1 MFARLSSTPIW
12 ARAAMSVVVAILI
25 LLLLLRL
32 FAMTPMARG
41 MVESRL
47 EAMTIRGQTVEVDGL
62 KGDVLG
68 RMTVDR
74 LTVRDASGVWVEASD
89 TELEW
94 SPLSALFGH
103 LKVKQV
109 GIDELAITRRP
120 ELAPASSRP
129 QTSSSFFKRYEV
141 ANLEVSELVI
151 PEGVAGP
158 LQSYTLEAQLDAR
171 RQRGTVSLKVLP
183 RDHQGD
189 EVLADLEWGGAFP
202 LEGHVT
208 LSGEPSGLVATL
220 LQAPV
225 GAQISAELDASGSL
239 ARWQLT
245 ANGAVGDLSVLQLDG
260 ELRDQVGSLS
270 GRVALDTLGAL
281 QPLQRRLGDEIVFA
295 SEFNQLGRVS
305 VQAEAETL
313 RLDLAGTLVNGLDG
327 RLIEDLRLG
336 LSDLNMMELTGQS
349 ELELSALSAT
359 GVLDLAGGA
368 RRFEG
373 RISSPSVRFG
383 AYSAT
388 DVSSTGQHE
397 YREGVLVLD
406 HMLSVSSLSGL
417 PDAISELVA
426 GPLDISSAAT
436 VHLEERSA
444 EISSL
449 TLSTER
455 LQGDAAGEIFV
466 TGPVDLSGN
475 LRLRSVAPVRQFDG
489 EWTYRGDSPATSKL
503 QLSGMAALNTSRSE
517 PANILGNF
525 AQIDLTVQQERG
537 DVILESGSVRS
548 GDVRLRAAGAM
559 RGGALDFDGRVTAP
573 SLALGAARIA
583 SLDGKIKLSGT
594 VAEPIADLTLE
605 SEQLALFGLELE
617 AATLAG
623 RLSLGDGWTFDLASA
638 ATLMDE
644 ALNTSASGKYRDGVI
659 QLHEMRADWDELKAI
674 GDGQVFIATPNQSEF
689 SLDLRGTAPIVG
701 DVTGAA
707 TYSNKVLGAEVAVRS
722 FALGPMD
729 VSEGKVQLSG
739 AWPRFEGALEYGGDV
754 LFLSEE
760 TPVSGRHGLKLD
772 LEQRNLL
779 VDGSALIA
787 GQDLSVTTP
796 VSLEFGAQ
804 PKVSGSLRAFD
815 GDISFKIQPDGAAVS
830 NVSLTD
836 ISMAKVGPLILR
848 PSLRGSLNGQVEL
861 SLLDDQVNGI
871 ARGTVSG
878 LARGGPEAPA
888 ADLNLEA
895 EIAGNELVG
904 KVRAKD
910 EDQSLDLL
918 GSFSA
923 SLNNAGTLFSIRPL
937 AGAPVPASLKG
948 GGPIAPIWALVA
960 PPDLRLEGDLS
971 VDINNGT
978 GETFRFEG
986 PLAFENG
993 VFEDGFSGLH
1003 LNSVAV
1009 DAVLA
1014 PSGISVRQAT
1024 ASGIR
1029 GGRAEASG
1037 VYDFDGDGSVAL
1049 QLNRLKAFNRA
1060 DVDAAVSGSANID
1073 RRNRR
1078 THIKGDLTLD
1088 EARVNLSS
1096 LPGAGYTTMD
1106 VVFTDQLNGDEL
1118 QAPVREAISL
1128 ELGVSASR
1136 RVFVIGPSLDTEWG
1150 VNARITGSPGRPSVM
1165 GRATL
1170 VRGEADLLGRRF
1182 RLSDGL
1188 VRFVGD
1194 PTDTQIAIS
1203 AERASSDI
1211 SAWVDLT
1218 GSITDPAISLRAD
1231 PPLPDDEILARV
1243 LFGRSPG
1250 ELSPLQAAQLAGA
1263 AGQLAGGEAFN
1274 LLNELEASIGLD
1286 RLDFGFD
1293 DSGAAILSTGKYLAD
1308 DVYLELQSG
1317 GTGAPG
1323 VALEWTPLQNVE
1335 IDAEIDPE
1343 LGPKVSV
1350 QWKRDFNDRPAEPE
1364 PE

>member
-1 MFARLSSTPIW
+1 MIARLSSAPIW
-12 ARAAMSVVVAILI
+12 VRAAMSVAVAILI
-25 LLLLLRL
+25 LLLVLRL

-89 TELEW
+89 AELEW

-103 LKVKQV
+103 LKIKRVI
-109 GIDELAITRRP
+109 IDEIAVSRRS

-129 QTSSSFFKRYEV
+129 QTSSSFFKRYEIANLGV
-141 ANLEVSELVI
+141 ANLAIS
-151 PEGVAGP
+151 EGVAGP
-158 LQSYTLEAQLDAR
+158 LQSYILEAQLDAR
-171 RQRGTVSLKVLP
+171 PQRGTVSLKVLP
-183 RDHQGD
+183 VDHRGD
-189 EVLADLEWGGAFP
+189 EVLADLEWGGAVP
-202 LEGHVT
+202 LRGHVT

-220 LQAPV
+220 LQVADGQTV
-225 GAQISAELDASGSL
+225 SAELDASGSL
-239 ARWQLT
+239 DRWQLT
-245 ANGAVGDLSVLQLDG
+245 ANGAVGGISVLKLEG
-260 ELRDQVGSLS
+260 EMRDQVRSLS

-281 QPLQRRLGDEIVFA
+281 QPLQRRLGNEIVFA
-295 SEFNQLGRVS
+295 SKLDELGRLS
-305 VQAEAETL
+305 VQAEADNAMF
-313 RLDLAGTLVNGLDG
+313 DLAGTLADG
-327 RLIEDLRLG
+327 PLIEDLRLD
-336 LSDLNMMELTGQS
+336 LSDLNMIELTGQS
-349 ELELSALSAT
+349 ELELSSLNAT
-359 GVLDLAGGA
+359 GVLDLAPNA
-368 RRFEG
+368 RRFDG
-373 RISSPSVRFG
+373 RIFSPSVRFG

-388 DVSSTGQHE
+388 EVSSTGQHE
-397 YREGVLVLD
+397 YREGALLIDHVLT
-406 HMLSVSSLSGL
+406 VSALSGL
-417 PDAISELVA
+417 PDAISDLIA
-426 GPLDISSAAT
+426 GPLDVSSAAT
-436 VHLEERSA
+436 VHFKDRTA

-449 TLSTER
+449 TFSAAR
-455 LQGDAAGEIFV
+455 VQGEATGEISMP
-466 TGPVDLSGN
+466 GPVDLSGD
-475 LRLRSVAPVRQFDG
+475 LRLRGIAPVRQFDG
-489 EWTYRGDSPATSKL
+489 DWTYRGDSPGTATL
-503 QLSGMAALNTSRSE
+503 RLTGMAALDTARSE
-517 PANILGNF
+517 LAQILGNF

-537 DVILESGSVRS
+537 GVILESGSIRS
-548 GDVRLRAAGAM
+548 GDVQLRAAGAM
-559 RGGALDFDGRVTAP
+559 RDGALDFDGRFTSP
-573 SLALGAARIA
+573 SLTLDAARIE
-583 SLDGKIKLSGT
+583 SLDVTVKLSGT
-594 VAEPIADLTLE
+594 VAAPIADLSLE
-605 SEQLALFGLELE
+605 SEQLVLFGQELE
-617 AATLAG
+617 VATLEG
-623 RLSLGDGWTFDLASA
+623 RISLDDGWGFDLASS
-638 ATLMDE
+638 ATLMDA

-659 QLHEMRADWDELKAI
+659 QLREMRADWDELTAV
-674 GDGQVFIATPNQSEF
+674 GDGELVVAAPARSEF
-689 SLDLRGTAPIVG
+689 SLDLQGTAPIVG
-701 DVTGAA
+701 DVTGLA
-707 TYSNKVLGAEVAVRS
+707 TYSNEVLGAEVAVRS

-729 VSEGKVQLSG
+729 VSEGKAQLSG
-739 AWPRFEGALEYGGDV
+739 AWPRFEGTLEYGGDV
-754 LFLSEE
+754 LFLSED

-787 GQDLSVTTP
+787 GQELSVTTP
-796 VSLEFGAQ
+796 VNLEFGAQ
-804 PKVSGSLRAFD
+804 PRVSGILRAFD
-815 GDISFKIQPDGAAVS
+815 GDISFEIQPDGAAVS
-830 NVSLTD
+830 DVSLTD

-848 PSLRGSLNGQVEL
+848 PSLRGVLNGWVEL
-861 SLLDDQVNGI
+861 SLLDDQVNGG

-878 LARGGPEAPA
+878 LARGGPDAPVA
-888 ADLNLEA
+888 ELNLEA
-895 EIAGNELVG
+895 EIVGNELVG
-904 KVRAKD
+904 HVRAED
-910 EDQSLDLL
+910 ADQSLDLL
-918 GSFSA
+918 ASLSA
-923 SLNNAGTLFSIRPL
+923 SLTHEGTLFSIRPMV
-937 AGAPVPASLKG
+937 GAPVPASLKG

-978 GETFRFEG
+978 GEPFRFEG

-1003 LNSVAV
+1003 LNTMTV
-1009 DAVLA
+1009 DAVLV
-1014 PSGISVRQAT
+1014 PSGISVQQAS

-1049 QLNRLKAFNRA
+1049 QLNRLRAFNRA
-1060 DVDAAVSGSANID
+1060 DVDATVSGSANID

-1078 THIKGDLTLD
+1078 THIKGNLTLD
-1088 EARVNLSS
+1088 EARANLSS

-1118 QAPVREAISL
+1118 EAPVREAISL

-1150 VNARITGSPGRPSVM
+1150 VNARITGSPGRPSVI

-1182 RLSDGL
+1182 RLSEGL

-1211 SAWVDLT
+1211 SAWVDVS

-1263 AGQLAGGEAFN
+1263 AAQLAGGEAFN

-1335 IDAEIDPE
+1335 IDAEVDPE

-1350 QWKRDFNDRPAEPE
+1350 QWKRDFDDRPAEPE
-1364 PE
+1364 TE

>member
-1 MFARLSSTPIW
+1 MFARLSSAPIW
-12 ARAAMSVVVAILI
+12 VRAAMSVAVAILI
-25 LLLLLRL
+25 LLLVLRL

-89 TELEW
+89 AELEW
-94 SPLSALFGH
+94 SPLSALFGY
-103 LKVKQV
+103 LKIKQV
-109 GIDELAITRRP
+109 VIDDFAVSRRP

-129 QTSSSFFKRYEV
+129 QTSSSFFKRYEIANLGV
-141 ANLEVSELVI
+141 ANLAIS
-151 PEGVAGP
+151 EGVAGP
-158 LQSYTLEAQLDAR
+158 LQSYVLEAQLDAR
-171 RQRGTVSLKVLP
+171 PQRGTVSLKVLP
-183 RDHQGD
+183 IDNQGD
-189 EVLADLEWGGAFP
+189 EVLADLEWGGAVP
-202 LEGHVT
+202 LQGRVT

-220 LQAPV
+220 LQVADGQSV
-225 GAQISAELDASGSL
+225 SAELDASGSL
-239 ARWQLT
+239 DRWQLN
-245 ANGAVGDLSVLQLDG
+245 ANGAVGGISVLKLEG
-260 ELRDQVGSLS
+260 EMRDQVRSLS

-281 QPLQRRLGDEIVFA
+281 QPLQRRLGNEIVFA
-295 SEFNQLGRVS
+295 SELDELGRLS
-305 VQAEAETL
+305 VQAEADNAMF
-313 RLDLAGTLVNGLDG
+313 DLAGTLADG
-327 RLIEDLRLG
+327 PLIEDLRLD
-336 LSDLNMMELTGQS
+336 LSDLNMIELTGQS
-349 ELELSALSAT
+349 ELELSSLNAT

-368 RRFEG
+368 RRFDG
-373 RISSPSVRFG
+373 RIFSPSVRFG

-388 DVSSTGQHE
+388 EVSSTGQHE
-397 YREGVLVLD
+397 YREAALLLDQVLT
-406 HMLSVSSLSGL
+406 VSALSGL

-426 GPLDISSAAT
+426 GPLDISSTAT
-436 VHLEERSA
+436 VRLEERSA

-449 TLSTER
+449 TLRADR
-455 LQGDAAGEIFV
+455 LQGEAAGGISI
-466 TGPVDLSGN
+466 TGPVDLSGS
-475 LRLRSVAPVRQFDG
+475 LRLLGVAPVRQLDG
-489 EWTYRGDSPATSKL
+489 EWTYRGDSPGTATFRL
-503 QLSGMAALNTSRSE
+503 TGMAALDTARSE
-517 PANILGNF
+517 LAKILGNF

-537 DVILESGSVRS
+537 DVILESGSIRS
-548 GDVRLRAAGAM
+548 GDVQLRAAGAM
-559 RGGALDFDGRVTAP
+559 RGGALDFDGRLTAP
-573 SLALGAARIA
+573 SLTLDAARIE
-583 SLDGKIKLSGT
+583 SLDARVKLTGT
-594 VAEPIADLTLE
+594 VASPIADLSLE
-605 SEQLALFGLELE
+605 SEQLALFGQELE
-617 AATLAG
+617 VTTLEG
-623 RLSLGDGWTFDLASA
+623 RLSLDDGWGFDLASS
-638 ATLMDE
+638 ATLLDA

-659 QLHEMRADWDELKAI
+659 QLREMRADWDELTAL
-674 GDGQVFIATPNQSEF
+674 GDGELVVAAPNRFAF
-689 SLDLRGTAPIVG
+689 SVDLQGTAPIVG
-701 DVTGAA
+701 DVTGLA
-707 TYSNKVLGAEVAVRS
+707 TYSNEVLGAEVAVRS

-729 VSEGKVQLSG
+729 VSEGKAQLSG
-739 AWPRFEGALEYGGDV
+739 AWPRFEGTLEYSGDV

-760 TPVSGRHGLKLD
+760 TPVSGRQGLKLD

-787 GQDLSVTTP
+787 GQELSVTTP
-796 VSLEFGAQ
+796 VNLEFGAQ

-815 GDISFKIQPDGAAVS
+815 GDISFTIQPDGAAVS
-830 NVSLTD
+830 SVSVTD
-836 ISMAKVGPLILR
+836 ISMAKVGPLLLR
-848 PSLRGSLNGQVEL
+848 PSLRGVLNGQVEL
-861 SLLDDQVNGI
+861 SLLDDQVNGA

-878 LARGGPEAPA
+878 LARGGPDAPA
-888 ADLNLEA
+888 AELNLEA
-895 EIAGNELVG
+895 EIDANQLVG
-904 KVRAKD
+904 QVRARD
-910 EDQSLDLL
+910 ADQSLDLL
-918 GSFSA
+918 ASLSA
-923 SLNNAGTLFSIRPL
+923 SLTHEGTLFSIRPMT
-937 AGAPVPASLKG
+937 GAPVPASLKG

-1003 LNSVAV
+1003 LNTMAV
-1009 DAVLA
+1009 DAVLV
-1014 PSGISVRQAT
+1014 PTGISVRQAS

-1049 QLNRLKAFNRA
+1049 QLNRLRAFNRA
-1060 DVDAAVSGSANID
+1060 DVDATVSGSANID

-1078 THIKGDLTLD
+1078 THIQGNLTLD

-1106 VVFTDQLNGDEL
+1106 VVFTDQLNGDEIE
-1118 QAPVREAISL
+1118 APVREAISL

-1150 VNARITGSPGRPSVM
+1150 VNARITGSPGRPSVI

-1182 RLSDGL
+1182 RLSEGL

-1211 SAWVDLT
+1211 SAWVDVSGRIL
-1218 GSITDPAISLRAD
+1218 DPTISLRAD

-1263 AGQLAGGEAFN
+1263 AAQLAGGEAFN

-1335 IDAEIDPE
+1335 IDAEVDPE

-1350 QWKRDFNDRPAEPE
+1350 QWKRDFDDRPAEPE
-1364 PE
+1364 TE

>member
-1 MFARLSSTPIW
+1 MFARLSSAPIW
-12 ARAAMSVVVAILI
+12 VRAAMSVAVAILI
-25 LLLLLRL
+25 LLLVVRL
-32 FAMTPMARG
+32 FAMTPMARD

-68 RMTVDR
+68 RMKVDR
-74 LTVRDASGVWVEASD
+74 LTVRDASGVWVQVSD

-103 LKVKQV
+103 LKIKQV
-109 GIDELAITRRP
+109 VIDDFAVSRRP

-129 QTSSSFFKRYEV
+129 QTSSSFFKRYEI
-141 ANLEVSELVI
+141 ANLGIANLAIS
-151 PEGVAGP
+151 EGVAGP
-158 LQSYTLEAQLDAR
+158 LQSYALEVQLDAR
-171 RQRGTVSLKVLP
+171 QQRGTVSLKILP
-183 RDHQGD
+183 IDYLGD
-189 EVLADLEWGGAFP
+189 EVLADLEWGGVVP
-202 LEGHVT
+202 LRGHVT

-220 LQAPV
+220 LQVADGQSV
-225 GAQISAELDASGSL
+225 SAELDASGSL
-239 ARWQLT
+239 DRWKLN
-245 ANGAVGDLSVLQLDG
+245 ANGAVGDISVLKLEG
-260 ELRDQVGSLS
+260 EMRDQVRSLS
-270 GRVALDTLGAL
+270 GRVALDALGAL
-281 QPLQRRLGDEIVFA
+281 QPLQRRLGNEIVFA
-295 SEFNQLGRVS
+295 SELDELGRLS
-305 VQAEAETL
+305 VQAEADNAT
-313 RLDLAGTLVNGLDG
+313 LDLAGTLADG
-327 RLIEDLRLG
+327 PLIEDLRLD
-336 LSDLNMMELTGQS
+336 LTDLNMIELTGQS
-349 ELELSALSAT
+349 ELELSALNAT
-359 GVLDLAGGA
+359 GVLDLARGA
-368 RRFEG
+368 RRFDG
-373 RISSPSVRFG
+373 RIFSPSVRFG
-383 AYSAT
+383 AYSASE
-388 DVSSTGQHE
+388 VSSTGQHE
-397 YREGVLVLD
+397 YREGALLIDHVLT
-406 HMLSVSSLSGL
+406 VSALSGL
-417 PDAISELVA
+417 PDAISDLIA
-426 GPLDISSAAT
+426 GPIDVSSAAR
-436 VHLEERSA
+436 VHFKDRTA

-449 TLSTER
+449 TLSADR
-455 LQGDAAGEIFV
+455 LQGEATGEISMP
-466 TGPVDLSGN
+466 GPVDLSGD
-475 LRLRSVAPVRQFDG
+475 LRLRGIAPVRQFDG
-489 EWTYRGDSPATSKL
+489 DWTYRGDSPGTATL
-503 QLSGMAALNTSRSE
+503 RLTGMAALDTARSE
-517 PANILGNF
+517 LAKILGNF

-537 DVILESGSVRS
+537 GVILESGTIRS
-548 GDVRLRAAGAM
+548 GDVQLRAAGAM
-559 RGGALDFDGRVTAP
+559 RDGSLDFDGRFTSP
-573 SLALGAARIA
+573 SLTLDAARIE
-583 SLDGKIKLSGT
+583 SLDVTVKLSGT
-594 VAEPIADLTLE
+594 VAAPIADLSLE
-605 SEQLALFGLELE
+605 SEQLALFGQELE
-617 AATLAG
+617 VSTLEG
-623 RLSLGDGWTFDLASA
+623 RISLDDGWAFDLASA
-638 ATLMDE
+638 ATLMDA

-659 QLHEMRADWDELKAI
+659 QLREMRADWDELTAV
-674 GDGQVFIATPNQSEF
+674 GDGELVVAAPNRSEF
-689 SLDLRGTAPIVG
+689 SLDLQGTAPIFG
-701 DVTGAA
+701 DVTGLA
-707 TYSNKVLGAEVAVRS
+707 TYSNEVLGAEVAVRS

-729 VSEGKVQLSG
+729 VSEGKAHLSG
-739 AWPRFEGALEYGGDV
+739 GWPRFEGTLEYGGDV
-754 LFLSEE
+754 LTLSEE
-760 TPVSGRHGLKLD
+760 TPVSGRHGLMLD
-772 LEQRNLL
+772 LKQRNLL

-787 GQDLSVTTP
+787 GQELSVTTP
-796 VSLEFGAQ
+796 VNLEFGAQ

-830 NVSLTD
+830 SVSLTGV
-836 ISMAKVGPLILR
+836 SMAKVGPLILR
-848 PSLRGSLNGQVEL
+848 PSLRGVLNGQVEL
-861 SLLDDQVNGI
+861 SLLDDQINGG

-878 LARGGPEAPA
+878 LARGGPDAPVA
-888 ADLNLEA
+888 ELNLEA
-895 EIAGNELVG
+895 EIVGNELVG
-904 KVRAKD
+904 HVRARD
-910 EDQSLDLL
+910 VDRSLDLL
-918 GSFSA
+918 ASLSA
-923 SLNNAGTLFSIRPL
+923 SLTHDGTLFSIRPL
-937 AGAPVPASLKG
+937 ASAPVRASLKG
-948 GGPIAPIWALVA
+948 GGPIAAIWALVA

-1003 LNSVAV
+1003 LNTMTV
-1009 DAVLA
+1009 DAVLV
-1014 PSGISVRQAT
+1014 PSGISVQQAS

-1049 QLNRLKAFNRA
+1049 QLNRLRAFNRA
-1060 DVDAAVSGSANID
+1060 DVDATVSGSANID

-1078 THIKGDLTLD
+1078 THINGNLTLD

-1118 QAPVREAISL
+1118 EAPVREAISL

-1136 RVFVIGPSLDTEWG
+1136 RVVVIGPSLDTEWG
-1150 VNARITGSPGRPSVM
+1150 VNARVTGSPGRPSVI

-1211 SAWVDLT
+1211 SAWVDVS
-1218 GSITDPAISLRAD
+1218 GSITDPTISLRAD

-1263 AGQLAGGEAFN
+1263 AAQLAGGEAFN

-1335 IDAEIDPE
+1335 IDAEVDPE
-1343 LGPKVSV
+1343 LGPKVSI
-1350 QWKRDFNDRPAEPE
+1350 QWKRDFDDRPAEPVSE
-1364 PE
+1364 

>member
-1 MFARLSSTPIW
+1 MFARLSSAPIW
-12 ARAAMSVVVAILI
+12 VRAAMSVAVGILI

-32 FAMTPMARG
+32 LAMTPMARG

-47 EAMTIRGQTVEVDGL
+47 EAMNIRGQTVEVDGL

-74 LTVRDASGVWVEASD
+74 LTVRDASGVWIEASD

-94 SPLSALFGH
+94 SPLSAWFGH
-103 LKVKQV
+103 LKIKQGV
-109 GIDELAITRRP
+109 IDELSVTRRP
-120 ELAPASSRP
+120 ELAPASSRK
-129 QTSSSFFKRYEV
+129 QTASSFFKRYEI
-141 ANLEVSELVI
+141 ANLGVGNLAIS
-151 PEGVAGP
+151 EGVAGP

-171 RQRGTVSLKVLP
+171 RRRGTVSLKVLP
-183 RDHQGD
+183 IDHRGD
-189 EVLADLEWGGAFP
+189 EVLADLEWGGAVP
-202 LEGHVT
+202 LQGRVT

-220 LQAPV
+220 LQVADGQTV
-225 GAQISAELDASGSL
+225 SAELDASGSL
-239 ARWQLT
+239 DRWQLN
-245 ANGAVGDLSVLQLDG
+245 ANGAVGGISVLKLEG
-260 ELRDQVGSLS
+260 EMRDQVRSLS

-281 QPLQRRLGDEIVFA
+281 QPLQRRLGNEIVFA
-295 SEFNQLGRVS
+295 SELDELGRLS
-305 VQAEAETL
+305 VQAEADNAMF
-313 RLDLAGTLVNGLDG
+313 DLAGTLADG
-327 RLIEDLRLG
+327 PLIEDLRLD
-336 LSDLNMMELTGQS
+336 LSDLNMIELTGQS
-349 ELELSALSAT
+349 KLELSALNAT
-359 GVLDLAGGA
+359 GVLDLAPNA
-368 RRFEG
+368 RRFDG
-373 RISSPSVRFG
+373 RIFSPSVRFG

-388 DVSSTGQHE
+388 EVSSTGQHE
-397 YREGVLVLD
+397 YREGALLIDHVLT
-406 HMLSVSSLSGL
+406 VSALSGL
-417 PDAISELVA
+417 PDAISDLIA
-426 GPLDISSAAT
+426 GPLDVSSAAT
-436 VHLEERSA
+436 VHFKDRTA

-449 TLSTER
+449 TLSADR
-455 LQGDAAGEIFV
+455 LQGEATGEISMP
-466 TGPVDLSGN
+466 GPVDLSGD
-475 LRLRSVAPVRQFDG
+475 LRLRGIAPVRQFDG
-489 EWTYRGDSPATSKL
+489 DWTYRGPAPGTATL
-503 QLSGMAALNTSRSE
+503 RLTGMAALDTARSE
-517 PANILGNF
+517 LAKILGNF

-537 DVILESGSVRS
+537 GVILESGTIRS
-548 GDVRLRAAGAM
+548 GDIQLRAAGAM
-559 RGGALDFDGRVTAP
+559 RDGSLDFDGRFTSP
-573 SLALGAARIA
+573 SLTLDAARIE
-583 SLDGKIKLSGT
+583 SLDVTVKLSGT
-594 VAEPIADLTLE
+594 VAAPIADLSLE
-605 SEQLALFGLELE
+605 SEQLALFGQELE
-617 AATLAG
+617 VATLEG
-623 RLSLGDGWTFDLASA
+623 RISLDDGWAFDLASA
-638 ATLMDE
+638 ATLMDA

-659 QLHEMRADWDELKAI
+659 QLREMRADWDELTAV
-674 GDGQVFIATPNQSEF
+674 GDGELVVAAPNRSEF
-689 SLDLRGTAPIVG
+689 SLDLQGTAPIVG
-701 DVTGAA
+701 DVTGLA
-707 TYSNKVLGAEVAVRS
+707 TYSNEVLGAEVAVRS

-729 VSEGKVQLSG
+729 VSEGKAQLSG
-739 AWPRFEGALEYGGDV
+739 AWPRFEGTLEYGGDV

-787 GQDLSVTTP
+787 GQELSVTTP
-796 VSLEFGAQ
+796 VNLEFGAQ

-815 GDISFKIQPDGAAVS
+815 GDISFEIQPDGAAVS
-830 NVSLTD
+830 SVSLTGV
-836 ISMAKVGPLILR
+836 SMAKVGPLILR
-848 PSLRGSLNGQVEL
+848 PSLRGVLNGQVEL
-861 SLLDDQVNGI
+861 SLLDDQINGG

-878 LARGGPEAPA
+878 LARGGPDAPVA
-888 ADLNLEA
+888 ELNLEA
-895 EIAGNELVG
+895 EIVGNELVG
-904 KVRAKD
+904 HVRARD
-910 EDQSLDLL
+910 VDRSLDLL
-918 GSFSA
+918 ASLSA
-923 SLNNAGTLFSIRPL
+923 SLTHDGTLFSIRPL
-937 AGAPVPASLKG
+937 ASAPVPASLKG
-948 GGPIAPIWALVA
+948 GGPIAAIWALVA

-1003 LNSVAV
+1003 LNTMAV
-1009 DAVLA
+1009 DALLV
-1014 PSGISVRQAT
+1014 PTGISVQQAS

-1049 QLNRLKAFNRA
+1049 QLNRLRAFNRA
-1060 DVDAAVSGSANID
+1060 DVDATVSGSANID

-1078 THIKGDLTLD
+1078 THIQGNLTLD

-1118 QAPVREAISL
+1118 EAPVREAISL

-1150 VNARITGSPGRPSVM
+1150 VNARVTGSPGRPNVI

-1211 SAWVDLT
+1211 SAWVDVS
-1218 GSITDPAISLRAD
+1218 GSITDPTISLRAD

-1263 AGQLAGGEAFN
+1263 AAQLAGGEAFN

-1335 IDAEIDPE
+1335 IDAEVDPE

-1350 QWKRDFNDRPAEPE
+1350 QWKRDFDDRPAEPE
-1364 PE
+1364 TE